1 MSSSNP
7 QDSTQS
13 TKRISFP
20 FNSQTRTFETTSY
33 NPSLV
38 DNKLSPQELNDTL
51 SQITYLYKEKEKST
65 LSTLFIGSTTMI
77 AINAYFS
84 EIFQPIPQWV
94 RPYGKPVNIV
104 AISIIGY
111 YLWKSHRQAYRD
123 ANELLNQANL
133 RLSSKGLRWNFPQVF
148 EKIELCP
155 DYQYYT
161 SKTAINEEADG
172 LTTVK

>member
-7 QDSTQS
+7 QDPTQS

-51 SQITYLYKEKEKST
+51 SQISYLYKNKEKQI
-65 LSTLFIGSTTMI
+65 LGTLFIGSTTVI
-77 AINAYFS
+77 AINTYFL
-84 EIFQPIPQWV
+84 EIYRPVPEWV
-94 RPYGKPVNIV
+94 RPYGKPLNIV
-104 AISIIGY
+104 AFTIIGY
-111 YLWKSHRQAYRD
+111 YLWRSHRRAYKD
-123 ANELLNQANL
+123 AYELLTQANL
-133 RLSSKGLRWNFPQVF
+133 RLSPKGLRWSFPQVF

-155 DYQYYT
+155 DYKLYY

-172 LTTVK
+172 LPVK